1 MSERPVLV
9 HPAEWEQLAPYLP
22 RVALEWP
29 DDRGW
34 QTVPASLVFADV
46 SGFTALS
53 EKLARRGSIGAEE
66 LTHTLGT
73 VFASMLDSA
82 YVLGGSLLKF
92 GGDALLLMFDGDDH
106 PWRAATAARS
116 LRRAAR
122 QLGQIETSVG
132 RLRIR
137 ASIGAHTGEVTFF
150 RAGRLHKEL
159 IVAGPAVSETLAMEG
174 AASAGEVLLSPA
186 ICAEIDQSL
195 LDAEKGP
202 GRLLS
207 DRAMAELSGSFPPVP
222 PPREDPAVSIPH
234 ALRDHL
240 IDAERTSEH
249 RMVTV
254 GFFKFSGL
262 DDLLKVGVEHAAGAV
277 DELVTRVQA
286 SAADCGVTFLGSD
299 VDTDGGKIVLTAGAP
314 IANPDDSARMVAALR
329 RVLAEPSALRIRAG
343 VHRGKVFAGDI
354 GPAYRRTYTVMGDAV
369 NTAARVMA
377 SATDGELL
385 VSPVVA
391 GQVVE
396 VTGFGEPRHVRVKGK
411 AKPLEVVPVDA
422 GSGPQAVQA
431 ESTELIG
438 RGPLLDQLRRLSSDL
453 REGRG
458 AVVEVR
464 GEAGVGKSALVRALS
479 DFEGVASTL
488 VVVAEPYGGDTAWG
502 LARRVLEAAVRSF
515 PAAGSVEEALAKALS
530 APGFEGSGGLLA
542 DVVPTMSSGEVD
554 VPGHLRRA
562 ATEKLI
568 NEVLAHMV
576 GPSVALIIEEIHT
589 ADDASLG
596 WLRRLAAEAAQRGWL
611 VALTRRGDGDPV
623 AEWAHQLEV
632 GPLSDADSR
641 LLVKNL
647 SLRALRPREMA
658 RLVEQG
664 AGNPLFLRELVLSA
678 SVDGELPDSVGAAFA
693 GRIDRLAPGDARL
706 LRAASVLGTHFDPS
720 DLAALTQSELPSAS
734 ALVKQWGSLVE
745 RDGDQLRFTSPL
757 ARDAAYDALPHRVRG
772 ELHGRA
778 AQVLT
783 AREGADKNLALL
795 SVHLERAGLWRR
807 CWKVSKSAAIR
818 AGRVDAAVE
827 AAGLFERAIR
837 AGMASSVGPDEL
849 AKVWWRAGNE
859 WHRANYL
866 DRALDAYR
874 SARTLTQSSYA
885 KASIG
890 MSEARIA
897 ELKGEP
903 LAATRRVRQALRV
916 LGVTERQELRL
927 KADLEVMHG
936 WVSVKRG
943 RIKDA
948 RRWASIGL
956 DDAIASGNTA
966 AQAEARLLAQWCA
979 SQAGQPVD
987 EDELKR
993 AARLFQR
1000 VKNSSRAAFSLN
1012 ILGAVA
1018 YYRGDW
1024 DSAGKYYAEAMAMYE
1039 KAGHEAEAAS
1049 ARYNAAE
1056 ILLDQGNLSEAEDV
1070 LEQVCDLYQAV
1081 GYRSGLSLVERDRGR
1096 IALRRGDFGQ
1106 ARQRLSGARE
1116 QFEEQ
1121 QAAARVL
1128 EVDAWL
1134 AELDLSEQNTDEA
1147 RTRLVRAVEKA
1158 RSEGVGT
1165 VLPMLLRLQGYAHLA
1180 EGELDSAAQAFAE
1193 SLELARSVGGLYD
1206 VAMALSAEA
1215 EMAERQEGKW
1225 PESSRR
1231 ERDELLSRLGMTEAP
1246 APLLGNRGPA
1256 S

>member
-1 MSERPVLV
+1 M
-9 HPAEWEQLAPYLP
+9 
-22 RVALEWP
+22 
-29 DDRGW
+29 
-34 QTVPASLVFADV
+34 
-46 SGFTALS
+46 
-53 EKLARRGSIGAEE
+53 
-66 LTHTLGT
+66 
-73 VFASMLDSA
+73 
-82 YVLGGSLLKF
+82 
-92 GGDALLLMFDGDDH
+92 
-106 PWRAATAARS
+106 
-116 LRRAAR
+116 
-122 QLGQIETSVG
+122 
-132 RLRIR
+132 
-137 ASIGAHTGEVTFF
+137 
-150 RAGRLHKEL
+150 
-159 IVAGPAVSETLAMEG
+159 
-174 AASAGEVLLSPA
+174 
-186 ICAEIDQSL
+186 
-195 LDAEKGP
+195 
-202 GRLLS
+202 
-207 DRAMAELSGSFPPVP
+207 
-222 PPREDPAVSIPH
+222 
-234 ALRDHL
+234 
-240 IDAERTSEH
+240 
-249 RMVTV
+249 
-254 GFFKFSGL
+254 
-262 DDLLKVGVEHAAGAV
+262 
-277 DELVTRVQA
+277 
-286 SAADCGVTFLGSD
+286 
-299 VDTDGGKIVLTAGAP
+299 DTDGGKIVLTAGAP

-431 ESTELIG
+431 ESAELIG

-479 DFEGVASTL
+479 DFDGVASTL

-542 DVVPTMSSGEVD
+542 DVIPTMSSGEVD

-611 VALTRRGDGDPV
+611 VALTRRGNGDPV

-678 SVDGELPDSVGAAFA
+678 SVDGELPDSVGAGFA

-757 ARDAAYDALPHRVRG
+757 ARDAAYDALPHRARG

-993 AARLFQR
+993 VLP
-1000 VKNSSRAAFSLN
+1000 VSSSGSRIRAGQPSRSTSSAQWPTTAETGTQLASTTQKRWLCTRRQDTKPKLPPLDTTPRRSFSTK
-1012 ILGAVA
+1012 ATCPRRRTSWSRFVTST
-1018 YYRGDW
+1018 RPW
-1024 DSAGKYYAEAMAMYE
+1024 DTGP
-1039 KAGHEAEAAS
+1039 AS
-1049 ARYNAAE
+1049 AWLNGTGGA
-1056 ILLDQGNLSEAEDV
+1056 LLFV
-1070 LEQVCDLYQAV
+1070 AV
-1081 GYRSGLSLVERDRGR
+1081 TSDKRGR
-1096 IALRRGDFGQ
+1096 GSRG
-1106 ARQRLSGARE
+1106 ACE

-1180 EGELDSAAQAFAE
+1180 EGELDSAAQAFSE

-1225 PESSRR
+1225 PESSRSR
-1231 ERDELLSRLGMTEAP
+1231 EGRVVVSSR
-1246 APLLGNRGPA
+1246 NDRGPGPPSGEPGPCVLA
-1256 S
+1256 VVRR